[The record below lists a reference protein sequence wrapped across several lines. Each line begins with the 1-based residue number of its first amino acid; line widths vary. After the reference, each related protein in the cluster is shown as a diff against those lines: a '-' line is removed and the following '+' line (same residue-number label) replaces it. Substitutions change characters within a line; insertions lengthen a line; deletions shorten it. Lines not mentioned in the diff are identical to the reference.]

1 MPIHDQK
8 TFYRKLDILLSKI
21 EVVSGG
27 DQIELLSTVMRDLVE
42 SFGEELSIRNGR
54 LYEVAGDEL
63 VVRRDLRGPN
73 ANLAGFQV
81 SMSYPPIQLLFQHQ
95 CYIFDSNTPGLDP
108 EFERKILGGTSS
120 AAIVVGHERTSV
132 LSFGLADGWQR
143 EEIEFCLNAIRNAL
157 NHKLQT
163 IGLAASL
170 EETRMIQRSLF
181 PDKIPNFQGYEIA
194 ARAETAE
201 DVGGDFYD
209 FLPLDEEIIGIAV
222 GDASGHGLPAALL
235 VRDVVTGLRMGVEK
249 DMKITPALRKLNLV
263 IHRSTL
269 STKFVSLFYGELERN
284 GNIMYVNAGH
294 IPPYLLLDRGTFRLD
309 VGGSVL
315 GPLPEIRFKRG
326 FAHLDKGGVFVAFSD
341 GIVER
346 TNRKG
351 DQFGEQRLLDAV
363 HRVRGQSAQ
372 TVLDAIF
379 RAARDYTKTRWEDD
393 ATAVVVRRLP

>member
-81 SMSYPPIQLLFQHQ
+81 SMNYPPIQLLFQHQ
-95 CYIFDSNTPGLDP
+95 CYIFDSTTPGLDP

-209 FLPLDEEIIGIAV
+209 FLPLDEEILGIAV

-294 IPPYLLLDRGTFRLD
+294 IPPYLLLDRGTLRLD

>member
-1 MPIHDQK
+1 MPVYDPK
-8 TFYRKLDILLSKI
+8 TFYRKLDTLLSKI

-42 SFGEELSIRNGR
+42 SFGVELAIRNGR
-54 LYEVAGDEL
+54 LYEVVGDEL
-63 VVRRDLRGPN
+63 VLRRDLRGPGQD
-73 ANLAGFQV
+73 LTGFRV
-81 SMSYPPIQLLFQHQ
+81 SMGYPPIQLLFLHQ
-95 CYIFDSNTPGLDP
+95 CYIFDSTTPGLDP
-108 EFERKILGGTSS
+108 EFEKKILGGTNS
-120 AAIVVGHERTSV
+120 AAIVVGREHVSV
-132 LSFGLADGWQR
+132 LSFGLTDGWQR

-181 PDKIPNFQGYEIA
+181 PESIPGFAGYEMA
-194 ARAETAE
+194 ARAETA
-201 DVGGDFYD
+201 DLVGGDFYD
-209 FLPLDEEIIGIAV
+209 FLPLDDEVMGIAL

-269 STKFVSLFYGELERN
+269 STKFVSLFYGELEKN
-284 GNIMYVNAGH
+284 GNLMYVNAGH
-294 IPPYLLLDRGTFRLD
+294 VPPFLLLGRGMFRLD

-326 FAHLDKGGVFVAFSD
+326 FAHLDKGGVLVAVSD
-341 GIVER
+341 GILER
-346 TNRKG
+346 ANRKG
-351 DQFGEQRLLDAV
+351 DQYGEPRLLDLLQ
-363 HRVRGQSAQ
+363 RVREKSAQ
-372 TVLDAIF
+372 EILNAVF
-379 RAARDYTKTRWEDD
+379 RAARDHSRSRWEDD